1 MGRRQRYEEEL
12 VLLHTYRSVV
22 EAEEVVQLLEKEGI
36 MATLESL
43 YSHMILGAAV
53 DVGGIRLM
61 VPREDAQRALEVL
74 KSNGKEIPHPE
85 QSNVARFNEWLSTAP
100 ILRKMSLKNA
110 LLFLFV
116 AIILVLFLI
125 LLIVQTLSPS

>member
-1 MGRRQRYEEEL
+1 
-12 VLLHTYRSVV
+12 
-22 EAEEVVQLLEKEGI
+22 
-36 MATLESL
+36 
-43 YSHMILGAAV
+43 MILGAAV

-116 AIILVLFLI
+116 AVILVLFLI